1 LRTGIYDHTF
11 ADVENS
17 IRPRPVMRTLL
28 FFVLFGTSLL
38 SGAVDLRLRGEV
50 TTYGTNAQLG
60 DVLVRVYRNGIKE
73 QAFTT
78 GQGGKYTVDLER
90 GGNYV
95 IRFSRP
101 GHITKCFA
109 VDTKGEAWQGDTRE
123 VSVSV
128 EMMLFKKVPGM
139 DLSFFDLPMGLA
151 RFEPLT
157 GFLSWDKAYEERIRP
172 EVDRL
177 MTELRRR
184 SEDELDPASVVEEK
198 GSSRSRSLGHRG
210 MAIGKR

>member
-1 LRTGIYDHTF
+1 
-11 ADVENS
+11 
-17 IRPRPVMRTLL
+17 MRILL
-28 FFVLFGTSLL
+28 FFVFLGTSLL

-50 TTYGTNAQLG
+50 TTYGTHEQLG
-60 DVLVRVYRNGIKE
+60 DVLVRVYRNGVKE
-73 QAFTT
+73 QMFTT

-90 GGNYV
+90 GGYYI

-109 VDTKGEAWQGDTRE
+109 VDTKGDAWKGDTRE

-128 EMMLFKKVPGM
+128 EMTLFTNVSGL

-157 GFLSWDKAYEERIRP
+157 GFLSWDKGYEERIRP
-172 EVDRL
+172 ELDRL
-177 MTELRRR
+177 MAEVRLRAELERVPETVMEVQPKART
-184 SEDELDPASVVEEK
+184 
-198 GSSRSRSLGHRG
+198 RSLGHHGGHR
-210 MAIGKR
+210 

>member
-1 LRTGIYDHTF
+1 
-11 ADVENS
+11 
-17 IRPRPVMRTLL
+17 MRTLL
-28 FFVLFGTSLL
+28 LFLFLGTSLL

-50 TTYGTNAQLG
+50 TTYGTGAQLG
-60 DVLVRVYRNGIKE
+60 DVLVRVYRNGVKE
-73 QAFTT
+73 QSFTT

-90 GGNYV
+90 GGHYV

-101 GHITKCFA
+101 GHITKCFG
-109 VDTKGEAWQGDTRE
+109 VDTNGNSWKGDTRE

-128 EMMLFKKVPGM
+128 EMMLFEKVPGM

-157 GFLSWDKAYEERIRP
+157 GFLTWDKAYEERIRP

-177 MTELRRR
+177 MAEVRTRTE
-184 SEDELDPASVVEEK
+184 EQQVATPVAEGTAKPK
-198 GSSRSRSLGHRG
+198 TRSLGHRG

>member
-1 LRTGIYDHTF
+1 
-11 ADVENS
+11 
-17 IRPRPVMRTLL
+17 
-28 FFVLFGTSLL
+28 
-38 SGAVDLRLRGEV
+38 
-50 TTYGTNAQLG
+50 
-60 DVLVRVYRNGIKE
+60 
-73 QAFTT
+73 
-78 GQGGKYTVDLER
+78 
-90 GGNYV
+90 
-95 IRFSRP
+95 
-101 GHITKCFA
+101 
-109 VDTKGEAWQGDTRE
+109 
-123 VSVSV
+123 
-128 EMMLFKKVPGM
+128 
-139 DLSFFDLPMGLA
+139 MGLA

>member
-1 LRTGIYDHTF
+1 
-11 ADVENS
+11 
-17 IRPRPVMRTLL
+17 MRAFL
-28 FFVLFGTSLL
+28 FFVFLGTSLL

-50 TTYGTNAQLG
+50 TTYGTRSLLG
-60 DVLVRVYRNGIKE
+60 DVLVRVYRNGVKE
-73 QAFTT
+73 QSFTT

-90 GGNYV
+90 GGSYV

-101 GHITKCFA
+101 GHITKCFG
-109 VDTKGEAWQGDTRE
+109 VDTNGNSWKGDTRE

-128 EMMLFKKVPGM
+128 EMMLFEKVPGM

-157 GFLSWDKAYEERIRP
+157 GFLTWDKGYEERIRP

-177 MTELRRR
+177 MAEVRKRTEALN
-184 SEDELDPASVVEEK
+184 DAAPLVEEQGK
-198 GSSRSRSLGHRG
+198 MRTRSLGHRG
-210 MAIGKR
+210 MAIGKH